1 MNAFILWFMVFMLY
15 LLVWRVVK
23 LYKEDKVGEF
33 FTMMCIVM
41 LPILTTVISKVV
53 LSS

>member
-1 MNAFILWFMVFMLY
+1 MGGFILWFLTFMLY
-15 LLVWRVVK
+15 LAVWYVVK

-41 LPILTTVISKVV
+41 MPIIYTLISKALVV
-53 LSS
+53 